1 MPTPPYRS
9 REQAAVFLQMILVE
23 LAVREDIKKAA
34 VASTIFLP
42 CKITNNSA
50 QYTTIY
56 SFSYGL
62 IVFSS
67 SFLLLFFF
75 VTSFISPHA

>member
-34 VASTIFLP
+34 VASTIF
-42 CKITNNSA
+42 
-50 QYTTIY
+50 
-56 SFSYGL
+56 F
-62 IVFSS
+62 IVQNYK
-67 SFLLLFFF
+67 
-75 VTSFISPHA
+75 